1 MSRVGWSGSE
11 LSSFKEKLAKKYDIK
26 EMTAAAALAKTPAP
40 AESGGGTVDEKGYWE
55 EIRKRNTLLEV
66 LDKQGENNVT
76 LQGMKGENELAVRG
90 ATEAGALARAR
101 LTGDTER
108 YKSDQSLAG
117 TMYQSDRPKNDL
129 KDSPGNIL
137 FDAITNSMD
146 KSPQAIQALTEQH
159 EKIFG
164 KRETWGKQGMT
175 GQAPAQQD
183 APTDWS
189 ASDKPDAPS
198 AFTDTTSSVTAAP
211 AASVAAPVAKPIDY
225 ASMSEDEM
233 KGHQVSW
240 IKKNPDATVAGD
252 SPLIMRRNQIREKKK
267 QDEAVAAKNY
277 NQKLVQDSMAMRD
290 PAKQKQRRIDAGLE

>member
-1 MSRVGWSGSE
+1 MGQIDLKGMIDQILGMVKDSQAAKQAQSTGW
-11 LSSFKEKLAKKYDIK
+11 Y
-26 EMTAAAALAKTPAP
+26 
-40 AESGGGTVDEKGYWE
+40 GGNKDEEEYWKD
-55 EIRKRNTLLEV
+55 IRKRNT
-66 LDKQGENNVT
+66 DMG
-76 LQGMKGENELAVRG
+76 LQEMKGENELAVRG
-90 ATEAGALARAR
+90 ATEAGATARQK
-101 LTGDTER
+101 LMGDTER
-108 YKSDQSLAG
+108 YKSDQSLTAEKYRSDQSLAG
-117 TMYQSDRPKNDL
+117 TMYQSDRLKSDM

-137 FDAITNSMD
+137 FDAKMNSMD
-146 KSPQAIQALTEQH
+146 KSPQAMKLIEDEHA
-159 EKIFG
+159 KIFG
-164 KRETWGKQGMT
+164 SPETWGKRNMT
-175 GQAPAQQD
+175 PQNQAPAQQD

-189 ASDKPDAPS
+189 ASEKPDAPK
-198 AFTDTTSSVTAAP
+198 AP
-211 AASVAAPVAKPIDY
+211 AVSPSVAPTAPAPVAKPIDY